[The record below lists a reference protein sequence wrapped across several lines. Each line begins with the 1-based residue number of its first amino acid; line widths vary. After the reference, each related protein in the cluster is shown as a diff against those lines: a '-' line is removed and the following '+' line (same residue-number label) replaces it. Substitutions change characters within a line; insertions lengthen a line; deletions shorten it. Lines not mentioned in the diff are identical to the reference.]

1 MKQTVCL
8 LLLSLFLAACVS
20 DDVIST
26 EGKRLALKA
35 EVLPRQTG
43 SSPRATTPS
52 GVVTTFETD
61 DEIGLFEIDEH
72 GVAVVDNQRFVLQK
86 TGLAFRVDDGGNVIA
101 SDIYW
106 IPHTPILPTI
116 PTIAVTTV
124 AFRPKRFSRDI
135 SPSIPL
141 SMPTKARKRP
151 MRLPIC

>member
-35 EVLPRQTG
+35 EVWPRQTG

-86 TGLAFRVDDGGNVIA
+86 NGFGL
-101 SDIYW
+101 
-106 IPHTPILPTI
+106 
-116 PTIAVTTV
+116 
-124 AFRPKRFSRDI
+124 
-135 SPSIPL
+135 
-141 SMPTKARKRP
+141 
-151 MRLPIC
+151 